1 MDLGTVDDI
10 LLPGSRADLPPGRA
24 DTAVLAG
31 GTWLFSEKQDHLAT
45 LVDVTALGWEPLTVT
60 ETGLSI
66 AATCTI
72 ETLARYTSPWPATAL
87 FPRCAAALLASFKI
101 WKTATVGGNIALAL
115 PAGAMIS
122 LTAALDG
129 VGQVWSGDGP
139 DHDYGIAIADLVT
152 GPHTNALRPG
162 DVLRSI
168 EIPLRALRSRTA
180 MRKLALSPLGRS
192 AAVVIG
198 RVDDGGEFV
207 LTVSASTVR
216 PFVLRFPSLPTAGE
230 LDDALA
236 ATIGPQH
243 WYDDPHGAP
252 DWRRHISCTAAQQ
265 IREELS

>member
-1 MDLGTVDDI
+1 MDLGTVDNV
-10 LLPGSRADLPPGRA
+10 LLPSSRADLPPGRE

-31 GTWLFSEKQDHLAT
+31 GTWLFSEKQDHLTT
-45 LVDVTALGWEPLTVT
+45 LVDITALGWEPLTVT
-60 ETGLSI
+60 ETGLEI

-72 ETLARYTSPWPATAL
+72 ETLARFESPWPATAL

-122 LTAALDG
+122 ATAALDG
-129 VGQVWSGDGP
+129 IGQVWSADGRE
-139 DHDYGIAIADLVT
+139 HDYDIAIDDLIT
-152 GPHTNALRPG
+152 GPNTNALRPG

-168 EIPLRALRSRTA
+168 EIPRYALEARTA

-198 RVDDGGEFV
+198 RVDAGGEFV

-216 PFVLRFPSLPTAGE
+216 PFVLRFPALPTANE

-236 ATIGPQH
+236 ETIGPEH
-243 WYDDPHGAP
+243 WFDDPHGAP

>member
-1 MDLGTVDDI
+1 MDLGTVDDV
-10 LLPGSRADLPPGRA
+10 LLPGSRADLPPGRS

-31 GTWLFSEKQDHLAT
+31 GTWLFSEKQDHLRT
-45 LVDVTALGWEPLTVT
+45 LVDITALGWEPVTVT
-60 ETGLSI
+60 ETGLEI

-72 ETLARYTSPWPATAL
+72 ETLARFDSPWPATAL

-139 DHDYGIAIADLVT
+139 DHDYSIAIDDLVT
-152 GPHTNALRPG
+152 GPHVNALRPG
-162 DVLRSI
+162 EVLRSI
-168 EIPLRALRSRTA
+168 TIPRHALESRTA

-198 RVDDGGEFV
+198 RVDADGVFV
-207 LTVSASTVR
+207 LTVSAATVR
-216 PFVLRFPSLPTAGE
+216 PFVLRFPALPTAGE
-230 LDDALA
+230 LENALA
-236 ATIGPQH
+236 DTIEPEE

-252 DWRRHISCTAAQQ
+252 DWRQHISCAAAQQ

>member
-1 MDLGTVDDI
+1 MDLGTVDNVV
-10 LLPGSRADLPPGRA
+10 LPGSRADLPPGRA

-31 GTWLFSEKQDHLAT
+31 GTWLFSEKQDHLST
-45 LVDVTALGWEPLTVT
+45 LVDITALGWEPLTIT
-60 ETGLSI
+60 EAGLEI

-72 ETLARYTSPWPATAL
+72 ETLARFDSPWPAVAL

-101 WKTATVGGNIALAL
+101 RKTATVGGNIALAL

-122 LTAALDG
+122 VTAALDG
-129 VGQVWSGDGP
+129 IGQVWSADGP
-139 DHDYGIAIADLVT
+139 EHDYVIAIDDLIT
-152 GPHTNALRPG
+152 GPRTNALHPG

-168 EIPLRALRSRTA
+168 EIPRYALEARTA

-198 RVDDGGEFV
+198 RVDVGGEFV

-216 PFVLRFPSLPTAGE
+216 PFVLRFPGLPTADE
-230 LDDALA
+230 LDEALA
-236 ATIGPQH
+236 ETIGPEH

>member
-1 MDLGTVDDI
+1 MDLGTVDNI
-10 LLPGSRADLPPGRA
+10 LLPRSRADLPPGRS

-31 GTWLFSEKQDHLAT
+31 GSWLFSEKQDHLRT
-45 LVDVTALGWEPLTVT
+45 LVDITALGWEPLMIT
-60 ETGLSI
+60 EYGLDI

-72 ETLARYTSPWPATAL
+72 EALTRFESPWPAVAL

-129 VGQVWSGDGP
+129 VGRVWSADGP
-139 DHDYGIAIADLVT
+139 EHDYDIAIDELIT
-152 GPHTNALRPG
+152 GPQATALRPG

-168 EIPLRALRSRTA
+168 AIPRHALEARTA
-180 MRKLALSPLGRS
+180 VRTLSLSPLGRS

-198 RVDDGGEFV
+198 RVDAGGEFV

-216 PFVLRFPSLPTAGE
+216 PFVLRFSALPTIAE
-230 LDDALA
+230 LDEALTDA
-236 ATIGPQH
+236 IGPEQ

-252 DWRRHISCTAAQQ
+252 DWRRHISSTAAQQ

>member
-1 MDLGTVDDI
+1 MDLGTVDSI
-10 LLPGSRADLPPGRA
+10 LLPHSRADLPPAHA

-31 GTWLFSEKQDHLAT
+31 GTWLFSEKQDHLSA
-45 LVDVTALGWEPLTVT
+45 LVDITALGWEPLTVT
-60 ETGLSI
+60 DAGLEI

-72 ETLARYTSPWPATAL
+72 ETLARFESPWPAAAL

-122 LTAALDG
+122 VTAALDG
-129 VGQVWSGDGP
+129 IGQVWSADGP
-139 DHDYGIAIADLVT
+139 EHDYDISIEDLVT
-152 GPHTNALRPG
+152 GPHTTALRPG

-168 EIPLRALRSRTA
+168 EIPRRALEARTA
-180 MRKLALSPLGRS
+180 IRTLALSPLGRS

-198 RVDDGGEFV
+198 RVDAGGEFV

-216 PFVLRFPSLPTAGE
+216 PFVLRFPALPTAAE
-230 LDDALA
+230 LDDTIA
-236 ATIGPQH
+236 AAIGPEH

-252 DWRRHISCTAAQQ
+252 DWRRHISCRAAQQ

>member
-1 MDLGTVDDI
+1 MDLGTVDRV
-10 LLPGSRADLPPGRA
+10 LLPRSRADLPPGSA
-24 DTAVLAG
+24 DAAVVAG
-31 GTWLFSEKQDHLAT
+31 GTWLFSEKQDHLTT
-45 LVDVTALGWEPLTVT
+45 LIDITALGWEPLIVD
-60 ETGLSI
+60 ENGLAI

-72 ETLARYTSPWPATAL
+72 ETLARFESAFPATTL

-101 WKTATVGGNIALAL
+101 WKTATVGGNVALAL

-129 VGQVWSGDGP
+129 VAEVWSAHGP
-139 DHDYGIAIADLVT
+139 EHDYRLPIDQLVV
-152 GPHTNALRPG
+152 GPQTTVLRPG

-168 EIPLRALRSRTA
+168 YVPRHALESRTA
-180 MRKLALSPLGRS
+180 MRTLSLSPLGRS

-198 RVDDGGEFV
+198 RVDPDGTFV
-207 LTVSASTVR
+207 LTVTASTVR
-216 PFVLRFPSLPTAGE
+216 PFVLRFSAVPTAHE

-236 ATIGPQH
+236 DTIGPQH

-252 DWRRHISCTAAQQ
+252 DWRRHISCAAAQS